1 MGNFVHQGY
10 KCLKFFSGMGAS
22 GRIKEHVGFYGNFIL
37 GMSFAL
43 LSMFYA
49 IFFLKVR
56 KINEIIFREP
66 DMFFP

>member
-1 MGNFVHQGY
+1 
-10 KCLKFFSGMGAS
+10 MGAS

-56 KINEIIFREP
+56 KIN
-66 DMFFP
+66 